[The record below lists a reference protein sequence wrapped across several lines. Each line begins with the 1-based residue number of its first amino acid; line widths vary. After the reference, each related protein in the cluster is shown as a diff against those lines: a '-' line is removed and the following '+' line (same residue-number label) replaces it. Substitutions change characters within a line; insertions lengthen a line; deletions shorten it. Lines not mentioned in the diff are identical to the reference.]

1 MLIDYLSP
9 CLILI
14 DMLSPEILEIFAIQ
28 GFIAS
33 ICIVVL
39 LVIEANVLIRL
50 LPLIKRSADNT
61 SRVAE
66 TFEHGEDMIKKLA
79 PRVLDKYPIT
89 ENYLIN
95 CPDFKN
101 PNHIHTKS
109 CLP

>member
-1 MLIDYLSP
+1 MT
-9 CLILI
+9 
-14 DMLSPEILEIFAIQ
+14 LSPEILEIFAIQ

-66 TFEHGEDMIKKLA
+66 TFEHGEDYIKKFA
-79 PRVLDKYPIT
+79 PRILDKYPQT
-89 ENYLIN
+89 KDYLVN
-95 CPDFKN
+95 CSDFGN
-101 PNHIHTKS
+101 PYHIHTKA